1 MPQNNLSIPTTLA
14 TPRCFVL
21 KPVINIAQAYTQAG
35 EYKSKAFGFDIKRA
49 FSTIGRKKEDRIE
62 AKLLHRRLVPFW
74 QIKCRSH
81 FDYTRINEYSI
92 AAHDPEAVLLTLQ
105 GNDKEGQKTE
115 SEYRVDQS
123 GRSKGKVRLTGIERC
138 VKDRAENAWI
148 DSYVRTDDLSPK
160 DIDPQRKYLS
170 DLALQNPIPI
180 RNLEDFA
187 TTLTIDNTLFFED
200 DLETIVV
207 PPLET
212 ADNVVRHTL
221 RKVMIPIEA
230 ASIFDWL
237 LDVSIVDLYFRPL
250 YVFQFSRMDK
260 EGNTIEVKLDELDA
274 IKKDRWVNL
283 QTTEYQMSTIPW
295 IKILKLSADI
305 GAIVLNDIPIVGTT
319 MKVISAVAAQ
329 GPEIYEDMSK

>member
-1 MPQNNLSIPTTLA
+1 MSQNNMAIPTTLT

-21 KPVINIAQAYTQAG
+21 KPVINVAQAYTQAG
-35 EYKSKAFGFDIKRA
+35 EYKSKVFGFDIKRA
-49 FSTIGRKKEDRIE
+49 LTSIGRKKEDRIDS
-62 AKLLHRRLVPFW
+62 KLLHRRLVPFW

-92 AAHDPEAVLLTLQ
+92 AAHDPEAVMITLQ

-115 SEYRVDQS
+115 SEYRVDRS
-123 GRSKGKVRLTGIERC
+123 GRSEGKVRLTGIERC
-138 VKDRAENAWI
+138 VKDREENSWI
-148 DSYVRTDDLSPK
+148 DSYVHTDDWSPK
-160 DIDPQRKYLS
+160 DIEAQRKHLS

-180 RNLEDFA
+180 RDLEGFA
-187 TTLTIDNTLFFED
+187 SSLTFDNTPLFED
-200 DLETIVV
+200 TLETIVV

-221 RKVMIPIEA
+221 RKVMVPIEA
-230 ASIFDWL
+230 ALIYDWL
-237 LDVSIVDLYFRPL
+237 LDVSIIDLYFRPL

-260 EGNTIEVKLDELDA
+260 EGNTIEVKLEELDA
-274 IKKDRWVNL
+274 IKKDRWINL

-295 IKILKLSADI
+295 VKILKLSADI

-319 MKVISAVAAQ
+319 MKVVSAVATQ
-329 GPEIYEDMSK
+329 GPDIYEDMKR